1 MIAMGFIKT
10 WDAMAGMRVLLG
22 ILEVSGPL
30 HSHEETTA
38 KIFRPASFP
47 VVYIY

>member
-22 ILEVSGPL
+22 ILEVGSSYGRNKDDAL
-30 HSHEETTA
+30 TC
-38 KIFRPASFP
+38 
-47 VVYIY
+47 Y

>member
-22 ILEVSGPL
+22 ILEVGLLPHMHADVSLTPPGWFL
-30 HSHEETTA
+30 S
-38 KIFRPASFP
+38 
-47 VVYIY
+47 

>member
-22 ILEVSGPL
+22 ILEVSVSL
-30 HSHEETTA
+30 AIH
-38 KIFRPASFP
+38 
-47 VVYIY
+47 